1 MRTESSGRDWYCVGL
16 LTVWNSYFLLCD
28 RRMRKLITSLQNKS
42 HVGVVVATL
51 SVSLLLCSVSS
62 APRGDLLL
70 QLLQSEV
77 EPKENE
83 LQDLSRLLL
92 LKQLFESM
100 APEEKDALG
109 SIDDVD
115 VHNEVVRQIP
125 LSQRERKVGCRNF
138 YWKTFTSC

>member
-1 MRTESSGRDWYCVGL
+1 MFSP
-16 LTVWNSYFLLCD
+16 
-28 RRMRKLITSLQNKS
+28 LQ
-42 HVGVVVATL
+42 VVVATL

-92 LKQLFESM
+92 LKQIFESM
-100 APEEKDALG
+100 APEEKDALE

>member
-1 MRTESSGRDWYCVGL
+1 MHILNQVQISFIFDLENL
-16 LTVWNSYFLLCD
+16 LNHLFC
-28 RRMRKLITSLQNKS
+28 LQ
-42 HVGVVVATL
+42 
-51 SVSLLLCSVSS
+51 
-62 APRGDLLL
+62 
-70 QLLQSEV
+70 
-77 EPKENE
+77 

-100 APEEKDALG
+100 APEKKDALE
-109 SIDDVD
+109 SFDDVD

>member
-1 MRTESSGRDWYCVGL
+1 MHILNQVQISFIFDLENL
-16 LTVWNSYFLLCD
+16 LNHLFC
-28 RRMRKLITSLQNKS
+28 LQ
-42 HVGVVVATL
+42 
-51 SVSLLLCSVSS
+51 
-62 APRGDLLL
+62 
-70 QLLQSEV
+70 
-77 EPKENE
+77 

-100 APEEKDALG
+100 APEKKDALE